1 MSLNDISA
9 TQAVDKIRKGEITSE
24 ELVQDCLDKIEQID
38 GETEAWAYL
47 NPDYALEQ
55 ARRLD
60 IIRQAGDPMG
70 PLHGIP
76 VGIKD
81 IIDTAHVPT
90 ELGTP
95 IHSGRVPFRDAWV
108 VSRLRQAGAV
118 IMGKTVTTELAT
130 YAPGKTKNPHDP
142 NRTPGGSSS
151 GSAAAVASNMVPAA
165 LGSQTN
171 GSVIRPAAFCGVFGF
186 KPSFG
191 MIPRTGVLKQS
202 SPLDQLGVFA
212 RSMDDVALLTQVLAG
227 YDEVD
232 PSTTYLRAVPPLVSV
247 AAEDPPL
254 PPKIGFVKTPV
265 WDRADDMCKDAHEEL
280 CESLGENIEEIE
292 LSLSF
297 GHVLDHHKIIM
308 ETDLAYSYAHDYERA
323 KDLLSDSLRGQIER
337 GLGYSAVAY
346 QRALAQQAILD
357 VILTEL
363 FQVYDALLTPSASG
377 EAPIGLD
384 NTGDPSFCTI
394 WTFCGVPALNIPVF
408 KGENGMPIGTQLVG
422 AKNDDARLLRTA
434 NWLLRKLNE

>member
-1 MSLNDISA
+1 MSLNELSA
-9 TQAVDKIRKGEITSE
+9 TQACDKIRKGEITSE

-38 GETEAWAYL
+38 GEIEAWAYL

-70 PLHGIP
+70 QLHGIP

-95 IHSGRVPFRDAWV
+95 IHTGRLPYKDAWV
-108 VSRLRQAGAV
+108 VSRLRQAGAI

-151 GSAAAVASNMVPAA
+151 GSAAAVASYMVPLA

-171 GSVIRPAAFCGVFGF
+171 GSIIRPASFCGVFGF

-191 MIPRTGVLKQS
+191 MIPRTGVLRQS
-202 SPLDQLGVFA
+202 TPLDQLGVFA
-212 RSMDDVALLTQVLAG
+212 RSTEDVALLTQVLAG
-227 YDEVD
+227 YDEED
-232 PSTTYLRAVPPLVSV
+232 SSTTYLRATPHLLSV
-247 AAEDPPL
+247 AAEEPPL

-265 WDRADDMCKDAHEEL
+265 WDRADEMCKEAHEEL
-280 CESLGENIEEIE
+280 CETLGENVEEIE
-292 LSLSF
+292 LSPSF
-297 GHVLDHHKIIM
+297 GYVLDHHKIIM
-308 ETDLAYSYAHDYERA
+308 EADIAYSYSHEYETA
-323 KDLLSDSLRGQIER
+323 KNLLSDSLRGQIER
-337 GLGYSAVAY
+337 GMSYSAVAY
-346 QRALAQQAILD
+346 HRAMSQQAILD
-357 VILTEL
+357 VILAEL
-363 FQVYDALLTPSASG
+363 FQEYDVLLTPSASG

-384 NTGDPSFCTI
+384 DTGDPSFCTI

-408 KGENGMPIGTQLVG
+408 QGENGMPIGTQLVG
-422 AKNDDARLLRTA
+422 AKNDDARLLRSA
-434 NWLLRKLNE
+434 NWLLSKLNN

>member
-265 WDRADDMCKDAHEEL
+265 WDRADDICKDAHEEL

>member
-38 GETEAWAYL
+38 GEIEAWAYL

-323 KDLLSDSLRGQIER
+323 KELLSDSLRGQIER

>member
-38 GETEAWAYL
+38 GEIEAWAYL

>member
-90 ELGTP
+90 EFGTP
-95 IHSGRVPFRDAWV
+95 IHSGRIPFRDAWV

-171 GSVIRPAAFCGVFGF
+171 GSIIRPAAFCGVFGF

>member
-1 MSLNDISA
+1 MSLNDLSA

-24 ELVQDCLDKIEQID
+24 ELVQACLERIDQID
-38 GETEAWAYL
+38 GEIEAWAYL

-55 ARRLD
+55 ARKLD
-60 IIRQAGDPMG
+60 LIRQAGDPIG
-70 PLHGIP
+70 QLHGIP

-95 IHSGRVPFRDAWV
+95 IHSGRVPFKDAWV

-151 GSAAAVASNMVPAA
+151 GSAAAVASYMVPIA

-171 GSVIRPAAFCGVFGF
+171 GSIIRPAAFCGVFGF

-191 MIPRTGVLKQS
+191 MIPRSGVLQQS
-202 SPLDQLGVFA
+202 LPLDQLGVFA
-212 RSMDDVALLTQVLAG
+212 RTTDDVALLTQVLAG
-227 YDEVD
+227 YDETD
-232 PSTTYLRAVPPLVSV
+232 SATTFLRATPSLISF
-247 AAEDPPL
+247 ASEEPPL

-265 WDRADDMCKDAHEEL
+265 WDRADEMCKGAHEEL
-280 CESLGENIEEIE
+280 CETLGENVEEIE
-292 LSLSF
+292 LSPSF

-308 ETDLAYSYAHDYERA
+308 EADLAYSFAHDYETA
-323 KDLLSDSLRGQIER
+323 KDKLSDSLRLQIER
-337 GLGYSAVAY
+337 GMGYSAVAY
-346 QRALAQQAILD
+346 HQAMSQQAVLDDILGG
-357 VILTEL
+357 L
-363 FQVYDALLTPSASG
+363 FQEYDALLTPSVSG
-377 EAPIGLD
+377 EATIGLD
-384 NTGDPSFCTI
+384 DTGDPSFCTI

-408 KGENGMPIGTQLVG
+408 QGENGMPIGTQLVG

-434 NWLLRKLNE
+434 NWLLRKLND

>member
-363 FQVYDALLTPSASG
+363 FQVYDVLLTPSASG

>member
-434 NWLLRKLNE
+434 NWLLR

>member
-171 GSVIRPAAFCGVFGF
+171 GSIIRPAAFCGVFGF

-202 SPLDQLGVFA
+202 TPLDQLGVFA

-323 KDLLSDSLRGQIER
+323 KELLSDSLRGQIER

-363 FQVYDALLTPSASG
+363 FQVYDALLTPSAPG

>member
-38 GETEAWAYL
+38 GEIEAWAYL

-90 ELGTP
+90 EFGTP
-95 IHSGRVPFRDAWV
+95 IHSGRIPFRDAWV

>member
-171 GSVIRPAAFCGVFGF
+171 GSIIRPAAFCGVFGF

-323 KDLLSDSLRGQIER
+323 KELLSDSLRGQIER

>member
-38 GETEAWAYL
+38 GEIEAWAYL

-55 ARRLD
+55 ACKLD

-70 PLHGIP
+70 QLHGIP

>member
-55 ARRLD
+55 ARKLD

-171 GSVIRPAAFCGVFGF
+171 GSIIRPAAFCGVFGF

>member
-422 AKNDDARLLRTA
+422 AKNDDARLLRSA
-434 NWLLRKLNE
+434 NWLLSKLND

>member
-323 KDLLSDSLRGQIER
+323 KELLSDSLRGQIER

>member
-323 KDLLSDSLRGQIER
+323 KELLSDSLRGQIER

-377 EAPIGLD
+377 EAPIGLG

-434 NWLLRKLNE
+434 NSLLRKLNE

>member
-202 SPLDQLGVFA
+202 TPLDQLGVFA

-363 FQVYDALLTPSASG
+363 FQVYDVLLTPSASG

>member
-95 IHSGRVPFRDAWV
+95 IHSGRIPFRDAWV

-151 GSAAAVASNMVPAA
+151 GSAAAVASNMAPVA

>member
-151 GSAAAVASNMVPAA
+151 GSAAAVASNMVPAT

-171 GSVIRPAAFCGVFGF
+171 GSIIRPAAFCGVFGF

-323 KDLLSDSLRGQIER
+323 KELLSDSLRGQIER

>member
-95 IHSGRVPFRDAWV
+95 IHSGRIPFRDAWV

-171 GSVIRPAAFCGVFGF
+171 GSIIRPAAFCGVFGF

-265 WDRADDMCKDAHEEL
+265 WDRADDICKDAHEEL

>member
-1 MSLNDISA
+1 MSLNELSA
-9 TQAVDKIRKGEITSE
+9 VQACDQIRKGEITSE
-24 ELVQDCLDKIEQID
+24 ELVKSCLDRIEQID
-38 GETEAWAYL
+38 GDVGAWAYL
-47 NPDYALEQ
+47 NPDHAIEQ

-60 IIRQAGDPMG
+60 IVRKAGEPMG
-70 PLHGIP
+70 PLHGVP

-95 IHSGRVPFRDAWV
+95 IHAGRVPFTDAWV

-151 GSAAAVASNMVPAA
+151 GSAAAVASFMVPLA

-171 GSVIRPAAFCGVFGF
+171 GSLIRPASFCGVYGF

-202 SPLDQLGVFA
+202 PPLDQLGGVA
-212 RSMDDVALLTQVLAG
+212 RSIDDIALLTETLAG
-227 YDEVD
+227 YDAAD
-232 PSTTYLRAVPPLVSV
+232 PATTLRATPPLSSV
-247 AAEDPPL
+247 AAEAPPL

-265 WDRADDMCKDAHEEL
+265 WDRADEACQAAHEEL
-280 CESLGENIEEIE
+280 CEAMGETIEEIE
-292 LSLSF
+292 LSPSF
-297 GHVLDHHKIIM
+297 EHVLDHHKIIM
-308 ETDLAYSYAHDYERA
+308 EADLAYSYAREYETA
-323 KDLLSDSLRGQIER
+323 KDLLSDSLRAQIER

-346 QRALAQQAILD
+346 HQAVEQQATMDSILD
-357 VILTEL
+357 EL
-363 FQVYDALLTPSASG
+363 FHTYDALITPSVPG
-377 EAPIGLD
+377 EAPVGLND
-384 NTGDPSFCTI
+384 TGDPAFCTI
-394 WTFCGVPALNIPVF
+394 WTFCGVPALNIPLF
-408 KGENGMPIGTQLVG
+408 EGENGMPLGTQLVG
-422 AKNDDARLLRTA
+422 AKNDDGRLLRTA
-434 NWLLRKLNE
+434 NWLLRELND

>member
-38 GETEAWAYL
+38 GKTEAWAYL

-95 IHSGRVPFRDAWV
+95 IHSGRIPFRDAWV

-265 WDRADDMCKDAHEEL
+265 WDRADDICKDAHEEL

-323 KDLLSDSLRGQIER
+323 KELLSDSLRGQIER

-434 NWLLRKLNE
+434 NWLLSKLNE